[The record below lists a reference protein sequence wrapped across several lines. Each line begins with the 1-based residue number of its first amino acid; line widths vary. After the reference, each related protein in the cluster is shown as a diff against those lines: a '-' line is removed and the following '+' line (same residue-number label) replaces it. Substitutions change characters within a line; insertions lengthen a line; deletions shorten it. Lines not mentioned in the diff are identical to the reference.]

1 MGDSINNKDLLEIN
15 NYFSKNAN
23 KEFYLKFKYLSEENN
38 IDNFPIDNFTIVNI
52 SDISTIDFVEEI
64 SNEKLRLQGQFYKFS
79 ETSFYVIFN
88 FKNIKNQ
95 FKKYKIYNFYTFVK
109 YSNSTPEYY
118 RSFKL
123 TEEHLNL
130 INKST
135 LENEMKKGREKIN
148 KIYNSF
154 LKLLNF
160 SDILLIDC
168 DEE

>member
-1 MGDSINNKDLLEIN
+1 MGDSMDNKDLLEIN

-38 IDNFPIDNFTIVNI
+38 IDNFTILNI

-64 SNEKLRLQGQFYKFS
+64 SNEKLRLQGQLQGQFHTFS

-88 FKNIKNQ
+88 FKNQ
-95 FKKYKIYNFYTFVK
+95 FKKYKIYNFYTFLK
-109 YSNSTPEYY
+109 YRNSNPEYY